1 MASNSNERALWRRR
15 LPYIVATVGV
25 FAFFVI
31 AWKVLFDLDS
41 GLSRGYAGTF
51 GDPQRQWGF
60 SAFFLLAT
68 LPLGATIVVFTRMI
82 VGAQTFGLFTPMLL
96 SLAYLQTGPLLGPA
110 ISTGAILV
118 GMSFAPFLKRL
129 QLSRVAFLGAL
140 IGIVVTALVLFDMWL
155 EADLIVAAFPI
166 VVTALVVER
175 WWTSWESEGLRKALR
190 IAGATLVVAVVIEE
204 IVASRFTT
212 ELVDFHPIVL
222 PLGCA
227 IAMILM
233 GRYTGLRLTE
243 FARFRTAR
251 KGDAE
256 SPFA

>member
-1 MASNSNERALWRRR
+1 MALNFEDRALWRRR
-15 LPYIVATVGV
+15 LPYIVATIGV
-25 FAFFVI
+25 FAFFAI
-31 AWKVLFDLDS
+31 AWVVLFDLDS

-51 GDPQRQWGF
+51 GDPQKQWGF

-68 LPLGATIVVFTRMI
+68 LPLGACIVVFTRMI

-96 SLAYLQTGPLLGPA
+96 ALAYLQTGPLLGPA

-155 EADLIVAAFPI
+155 ETDLIVAAFPI

-175 WWTSWESEGLRKALR
+175 WWTTWEAEGLRKALR
-190 IAGATLVVAVVIEE
+190 VALATLVVAVVIEE
-204 IVASRFTT
+204 VVASSVTRY
-212 ELVDFHPIVL
+212 LAANQPIAL
-222 PLGCA
+222 PLGSA
-227 IAMILM
+227 VLMIVM

-243 FARFRTAR
+243 IARFRVAR
-251 KGDAE
+251 QGDRDN
-256 SPFA
+256 PLR